1 MGQFRGHV
9 KDPKNLKKLVRTT
22 LKLLHKFGNNMDIKW
37 SFSGLKTF
45 QQCARKYYR
54 TKVLKDIV
62 EPDTKATLYGKS
74 AHTVA
79 EEYIRD
85 GKEIPE
91 QFMYMKPLL
100 DRLNS
105 IPGNKLCEI
114 KLGITKDLETCD
126 YDAPNAWWHGVAD
139 LVVIDEEKQLAHS
152 VDYKTSKNARYA
164 DTMQLDLIALGVFA
178 KYPNIK
184 KIKSALLFTVS
195 GDLVTA
201 EHYADKKEEYIKI
214 PAQGVERLQKAFETK
229 VWNPSSG
236 PLCKFCSVK
245 DCEYNRN

>member
-1 MGQFRGHV
+1 VPTGIDSPQ
-9 KDPKNLKKLVRTT
+9 KKLLCRAEQKTRKRFDMNIV
-22 LKLLHKFGNNMDIKW
+22 W

-54 TKVLKDIV
+54 TKVVRDIV

-85 GKEIPE
+85 GKEIPA

-105 IPGNKLCEI
+105 IPGNKFCEV
-114 KLGITKDLETCD
+114 KLGITENLEACE
-126 YDAPNAWWHGVAD
+126 YDAPNVWWHGIAD

-152 VDYKTSKNARYA
+152 VDYKTSKSARYA

-195 GDLVTA
+195 GDLVSA
-201 EHYADKKEEYIKI
+201 EHYADKKEEYIKA
-214 PAQGVERLQKAFETK
+214 PAQGVERLQKAFEND
-229 VWNPSSG
+229 VWNPNSG